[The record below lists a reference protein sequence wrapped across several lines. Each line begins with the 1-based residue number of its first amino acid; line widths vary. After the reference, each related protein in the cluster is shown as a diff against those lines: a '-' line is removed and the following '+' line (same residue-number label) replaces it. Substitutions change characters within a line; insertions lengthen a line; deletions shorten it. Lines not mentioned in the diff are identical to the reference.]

1 MLLIERQTGNLVAR
15 LGPTGNVTLKL
26 NEWDGSTFE
35 YSPLSESAPAGSK
48 ASAVFADD
56 GSSVTL
62 TSFDA
67 QGLGTWRRVA

>member
-1 MLLIERQTGNLVAR
+1 M
-15 LGPTGNVTLKL
+15 TLKL

-35 YSPLSESAPAGSK
+35 YSPLSESAPAGSM